1 VAPARG
7 VHQARYR
14 LAPAAPGGVAR
25 GRPTRPKSL
34 SSTSARRAR
43 GASSRLQ
50 PRETQGGHQG
60 DPRARRADQTN
71 RLGAVTQATEAH
83 HVGHDRTASGGHG
96 DPAPSAST
104 SRKTH
109 WPIPA
114 DASPRRG
121 GRPRNSSTIGRRG
134 AARDEPGAVALLG
147 DRARLAHLRGQTE
160 RPSAV
165 QDRDRRR
172 LLTSGT
178 PGARRHRPG
187 RPTHHTASTTTK
199 EPPVRLIGERP
210 PIGMTGR

>member
-1 VAPARG
+1 MPISSPTTEVKPPR
-7 VHQARYR
+7 VDTQRRYQ

-60 DPRARRADQTN
+60 DPRARRVDQTN

-96 DPAPSAST
+96 DPVPSAST
-104 SRKTH
+104 SRKTR
-109 WPIPA
+109 WPISA

-134 AARDEPGAVALLG
+134 VARDEPGAVALLG

-160 RPSAV
+160 RPSAAH
-165 QDRDRRR
+165 DRGRRR
-172 LLTSGT
+172 LLTNGT
-178 PGARRHRPG
+178 PGARRTGPG
-187 RPTHHTASTTTK
+187 RPTHHTPSNDNKGAAL
-199 EPPVRLIGERP
+199 EINR
-210 PIGMTGR
+210 